1 MTSAAR
7 FREVNP
13 FFGRSWWFNG
23 ASFWLVLA
31 IFSRMRGSLSGLG
44 LAVLTRFN
52 GVFSDLVYGILLQ
65 GCCSSTP
72 WVLSNRFSVMAYA
85 FGGQSVQGQALD
97 ITG

>member
-1 MTSAAR
+1 
-7 FREVNP
+7 
-13 FFGRSWWFNG
+13 
-23 ASFWLVLA
+23 
-31 IFSRMRGSLSGLG
+31 
-44 LAVLTRFN
+44 
-52 GVFSDLVYGILLQ
+52 VFSDLVYGILLQ